1 MAGTMIAIAAIII
14 IAGVFLILKMTG
26 NKSDKQKS
34 SSENNENIVLETKEE
49 SSETEFKNI
58 METLLKLNILMRT
71 DGRLESEM
79 LNTIESIIDDL
90 QATIPPMM
98 EKYPN
103 ETLTYELK
111 KIGSSHLYKNVKEF
125 LDLSDESRENQLSIF
140 KNTLENLNEVSKRA
154 RDIAEK
160 NETSE
165 FKTMA
170 TFLKTKF
177 QTDIGS

>member
-1 MAGTMIAIAAIII
+1 MTVLTIVIMAVIV
-14 IAGVFLILKMTG
+14 IAGLFLLLKMTTKPG
-26 NKSDKQKS
+26 TSVEKEGAVS
-34 SSENNENIVLETKEE
+34 SVPEKE
-49 SSETEFKNI
+49 SPETEFEKI
-58 METLLKLNILMRT
+58 MGTLLKLNILIRT
-71 DGRLESEM
+71 DARLDSEM
-79 LNTIESIIDDL
+79 LSTIESIIDDL
-90 QATIPPMM
+90 KATIPPMM
-98 EKYPN
+98 EKYPG

-111 KIGSSHLYKNVKEF
+111 KIGSAHLYNNVKEY

-140 KNTLENLNEVSKRA
+140 KNTLASLNEVSKRA

-160 NETSE
+160 NETQE

>member
-1 MAGTMIAIAAIII
+1 MTVITIVIVAVVV
-14 IAGVFLILKMTG
+14 IAGIFLILKMTT
-26 NKSDKQKS
+26 KSGESAEQDTAVS
-34 SSENNENIVLETKEE
+34 SVPEKISP
-49 SSETEFKNI
+49 ETEFEKI
-58 METLLKLNILMRT
+58 METLLKLNILIRT
-71 DGRLESEM
+71 DARLDSEM

-90 QATIPPMM
+90 KATIPPMM
-98 EKYPN
+98 EKYPG

-111 KIGSSHLYKNVKEF
+111 KIGSSHLYNNVKEY
-125 LDLSDESRENQLSIF
+125 LDLSDESRENQMSIF
-140 KNTLENLNEVSKRA
+140 KNTLTSLHEVSKRA

-160 NETSE
+160 NETQE

>member
-1 MAGTMIAIAAIII
+1 MTSITIVIVAVIVITGI
-14 IAGVFLILKMTG
+14 FLILKMTT
-26 NKSDKQKS
+26 KSGDSVVKDAAVS
-34 SSENNENIVLETKEE
+34 SAPEKMSP
-49 SSETEFKNI
+49 ETEFEKIMENLLRLNI
-58 METLLKLNILMRT
+58 MIRT
-71 DGRLESEM
+71 DARLDSEL

-90 QATIPPMM
+90 KATIPPMM
-98 EKYPN
+98 GKYPG

-111 KIGSSHLYKNVKEF
+111 KIGSSHLYNNVKEF

-160 NETSE
+160 NETQE

>member
-1 MAGTMIAIAAIII
+1 MTGLIII
-14 IAGVFLILKMTG
+14 IAAVIIIAGAFFIFKMIT
-26 NKSDKQKS
+26 KSDGPAEKEVPVS
-34 SSENNENIVLETKEE
+34 SAPEKVTP
-49 SSETEFKNI
+49 ETEFEKI
-58 METLLKLNILMRT
+58 METLLRLNILIRT
-71 DGRLESEM
+71 DARLDSDI
-79 LNTIESIIDDL
+79 LKTIESIVDDL
-90 QATIPPMM
+90 KATIPPMM
-98 EKYPN
+98 GKYPG

-125 LDLSDESRENQLSIF
+125 LDLSDESRNTQLSIF
-140 KNTLENLNEVSKRA
+140 KNTLASLSEVSSRA

-160 NETSE
+160 NETQE

>member
-1 MAGTMIAIAAIII
+1 MTVIMIVIAVVIIAAGAFIVI
-14 IAGVFLILKMTG
+14 KMTSKPDDPAEQTATAASAPEKAG
-26 NKSDKQKS
+26 P
-34 SSENNENIVLETKEE
+34 EN
-49 SSETEFKNI
+49 EFEKI
-58 METLLKLNILMRT
+58 MEALLKLNILIRT
-71 DGRLESEM
+71 DAKLDPEM

-90 QATIPPMM
+90 KATIPPMM
-98 EKYPN
+98 EKYPG

-111 KIGSSHLYKNVKEF
+111 NIGSSHLYNNVKEY
-125 LDLSDESRENQLSIF
+125 LDLSDESRANQLSIF
-140 KNTLENLNEVSKRA
+140 KNTLASLNEVSKRA

-160 NETSE
+160 NETQE